1 MRVKIFFCLLLTFLS
16 LLTAQKLVAQEPWSA
31 EQLMQPKEL
40 AKKINNGDKDVVI
53 FNVGPAGRIKN
64 SIYIGPTQD
73 EESLHLLKSKLS
85 KLPKNTE
92 VVIYCGC
99 CPFKHCPNV
108 RPAFKLLNEMHFSN
122 AKLLNLSKNLK
133 ADWIDEEYPLQ
144 D

>member
-1 MRVKIFFCLLLTFLS
+1 MKVKIFFCLLLTFLS

-53 FNVGPAGRIKN
+53 FNIGPAGRIKN

-73 EESLHLLKSKLS
+73 EESLNLLKHKLS

-133 ADWIDEEYPLQ
+133 ADWIDEGYPLQ

>member
-1 MRVKIFFCLLLTFLS
+1 MKFRMLFCLLLTCLS
-16 LLTAQKLVAQEPWSA
+16 LLTIQKLVAQEPWSA

-40 AKKINNGDKDVVI
+40 AKKINNRDRAVVI

-73 EESLHLLKSKLS
+73 EESLNLLKSKLS

-133 ADWIDEEYPLQ
+133 ADWIDEGYPLQ